1 MNQLKSINKFF
12 HFNSYFNSHSLFR
25 LFAVSLL
32 CVSFCLQ
39 TTAQDTTNQTQLS
52 TTELDSLM
60 TVSGDSLGVAE
71 DVVIP
76 IKHNI
81 AFFDADVTAKNDKY
95 LLEVSALDSKYQ
107 QVNELVTGRYPFQID
122 GKEKNLNF
130 TAGKATLTLEK
141 LPNSVYLKHRTEGSD
156 EDQVRFFQ
164 FKEKNG
170 AVSKWEIPTWVSILP
185 PLIAIILAL
194 IFKEVITSLFLGIW
208 IGAWMLYGFDV
219 KSFFWS
225 FLHSVDKYIFHT
237 LQDGDHIAIIV
248 FSLLIGGMV
257 AIISRNGGMAGVVN
271 GLSKLSNSARS
282 SQLVTWLMGIAIFFD
297 DYANTLV
304 VGNTMRSLTDKFR
317 VSREKLAYIVDST
330 AAPVAAVAL
339 ITTWIGAELSYIG
352 DVTGTLG
359 ISESPYSIFL
369 NSLQYS
375 FYPFFTLI
383 FILFLAITNRDFGPM
398 YTAEMRARTTGK
410 VFDMG
415 LKEDEDEIE
424 VEKMDPIKNAPHR
437 ALNAIL
443 PVLVIIVGTFAGLW
457 YTGIAA
463 TDWAAEIAKL
473 KLNASGPEDL
483 TLFAKLPIII
493 GNSNSYDALIW
504 SSTLAVTTAIVL
516 TLSQGIM
523 SLRATMETMMV
534 GIKAMMGAIIVLVLA
549 WSLAQIT
556 KDLHTADFLTGLLI
570 GNLNPLFLPVLIF
583 LLAALIAFSTGSSWS
598 TMAIL
603 YPIALPLAW
612 AISQAAGNPIDL
624 TMQIFYAVTSSVL
637 AGSVLGDHCSPISD
651 TTILS
656 SLASQCNHIDH
667 VRTQMPY
674 ALTVGTVSSVMIT
687 LSMYMQLPAMVSF
700 GSGLGILLLVVLL
713 FGKRVPEWSA
723 LQKEMDAQ
731 EPAIIEEEA

>member
-1 MNQLKSINKFF
+1 MKLVFE
-12 HFNSYFNSHSLFR
+12 LFTI
-25 LFAVSLL
+25 SLL
-32 CVSFCLQ
+32 WGFCSLQ
-39 TTAQDTTNQTQLS
+39 LNAQDTTNQTEL
-52 TTELDSLM
+52 TAAELDSVM
-60 TVSGDSLGVAE
+60 TISGDSLGLTA

-76 IKHNI
+76 VKHQI
-81 AFFDADVTAKNDKY
+81 AFFDANVVPNGNEY
-95 LLEVSALDSKYQ
+95 SLEISALDAKYRQ
-107 QVNELVTGRYPFQID
+107 LNEFVTGRYDFKVD
-122 GKEKNLNF
+122 GDDKTLSF
-130 TAGKATLTLEK
+130 IAGKANLALQEI
-141 LPNSVYLKHRTEGSD
+141 PQSVYLEHKPDDSEKGMVH
-156 EDQVRFFQ
+156 FFQ
-164 FKEKNG
+164 FQEKNG
-170 AVSKWEIPTWVSILP
+170 EVSKWEIPTWVSILP
-185 PLIAIILAL
+185 PLIAILLAL
-194 IFKEVITSLFLGIW
+194 IFKEVISSLFIGIW

-219 KSFFWS
+219 KAFFWS
-225 FLHSVDKYIFHT
+225 FLHTVDKYIIHT
-237 LQDGDHIAIIV
+237 LTDADHVMIMV
-248 FSLLIGGMV
+248 FSFLIGGMV

-282 SQLVTWLMGIAIFFD
+282 SQLVTWLMGLVIFFD

-330 AAPVAAVAL
+330 AAPVAAIAL

-352 DVTGTLG
+352 DVTASLG
-359 ISESPYSIFL
+359 INESPYSIFI

-375 FYPFFTLI
+375 FYPVFTLV
-383 FILFLAITNRDFGPM
+383 FILFIAILNRDFGPM

-415 LKEDEDEIE
+415 LKEEESIE
-424 VEKMDPIKNAPHR
+424 VEELNPVKNAPHR
-437 ALNAIL
+437 AINAIL
-443 PVLVIIVGTFAGLW
+443 PVLVIIVGTFVGLW
-457 YTGIAA
+457 YTGMAA

-473 KLNASGPEDL
+473 QLNNANGPEDL

-493 GNSNSYDALIW
+493 GNSNSYDALLW
-504 SSTLAVTTAIVL
+504 SSTLAVTTAIAL

-534 GIKAMMGAIIVLVLA
+534 GIKTMMGAMIVLILA
-549 WSLAQIT
+549 WSLAQVT
-556 KDLHTADFLTGLLI
+556 KDLHTADFLSNLLA
-570 GNLNPLFLPVLIF
+570 GNLNPLFLPVIIF
-583 LLAALIAFSTGSSWS
+583 LLAGLIAFSTGSSWS

-612 AISQAAGNPIDL
+612 AVCQAEGLPIEL
-624 TMQIFYAVTSSVL
+624 TMQVFYAVTSSVL

-674 ALTVGTVSSVMIT
+674 ALTVGAVSTLIGG
-687 LSMYMQLPAMVSF
+687 LSMYYQLPAAVSF

-713 FGKRVPEWSA
+713 FGKRVPEWAS
-723 LQKEMDAQ
+723 LQQASENQ
-731 EPAIIEEEA
+731 EQANIEAEI